1 MKKQYLS
8 VAILST
14 ALTIMVAP
22 ATADHH
28 ELIMPLAKAGQ
39 LIVTYKGECP
49 SGAVDGA
56 IAKVKETI
64 AYERKNSP
72 VLYASSPGVWAGGK
86 VGAVDVH
93 ESKEAMDKAFAW
105 QAADATWSANYDD
118 IAASCGVTVADF
130 EVSIFEAR

>member
-49 SGAVDGA
+49 SDAVDGA
-56 IAKVKETI
+56 IAKVWTSQDLLDTK
-64 AYERKNSP
+64 
-72 VLYASSPGVWAGGK
+72 
-86 VGAVDVH
+86 
-93 ESKEAMDKAFAW
+93 
-105 QAADATWSANYDD
+105 
-118 IAASCGVTVADF
+118 
-130 EVSIFEAR
+130 